1 MLARASTVAGVVDHT
16 ALLDDL
22 RAETA
27 LLDAVLSSAI
37 DWSSPTPAAGW
48 TVHDQVSHLAAF
60 DDASIL
66 AVLDPEVFVEQ
77 ASDVGDPDVHTAAV
91 AERYRGLPDD
101 ELLDWFRSARAELL
115 GVLGDVDPRA
125 RVPWYTT
132 EMSAA
137 TLVTSR
143 IMETWAH
150 GQDVYDAVGAEHLG
164 GRALRH
170 VADLGVRTMAH
181 SFVVNGLEA
190 PAEPVLVDL
199 VGPLEERW
207 TWGPSGAPATVRGT
221 AVDFAGVVTRRRH
234 VSATRL
240 AAAGTVAERWLE
252 IAQAYGGPPGS
263 GRPAR

>member
-1 MLARASTVAGVVDHT
+1 MVDYD

-27 LLDAVLSSAI
+27 VLDAVLSSAI
-37 DWSSPTPAAGW
+37 DWATATPAAGW

-60 DDASIL
+60 DDASIQAL
-66 AVLDPEVFVEQ
+66 LDPEVFAE
-77 ASDVGDPDVHTAAV
+77 DVSTAGDPDAHTAAV

-101 ELLDWFRSARAELL
+101 ELLAWFRSARAELL
-115 GVLGDVDPRA
+115 DVLRGVDARA

-137 TLVTSR
+137 TLATSR
-143 IMETWAH
+143 LMETWAH
-150 GQDVYDAVGAEHLG
+150 GQDVYDALGAEHPA

-181 SFVVNGLEA
+181 SFEIHGLGAPGEA
-190 PAEPVLVDL
+190 VRVELA
-199 VGPLEERW
+199 GPMEERW
-207 TWGPSGAPATVRGT
+207 TWGPADAPSSVRGD
-221 AVDFAGVVTRRRH
+221 AVDFALVVTRRRH
-234 VSATRL
+234 VSATGL
-240 AAAGTVAERWLE
+240 VATGAVAERWLV